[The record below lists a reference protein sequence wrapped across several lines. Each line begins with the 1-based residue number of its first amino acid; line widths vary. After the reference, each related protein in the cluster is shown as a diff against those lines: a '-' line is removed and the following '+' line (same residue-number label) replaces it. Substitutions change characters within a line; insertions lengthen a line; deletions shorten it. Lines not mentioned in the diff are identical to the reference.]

1 MVAIPAMDIID
12 GSCVRL
18 RMGDYASKQV
28 YGTDPTE
35 MAKMF
40 ADTGLSRLHLVDLDG
55 AKAGR
60 VRNLKV
66 LERIAGETDL
76 VIDVGGGLQS
86 RQDFDAV
93 FSAGAAMATV
103 GSLAARD
110 RELTLSLLQTFG
122 PKRLV
127 LGADCRE
134 GKIAVSGWETT
145 TDLAVNDFV
154 ATYLAAGFRTVVSTD
169 ISRDGMMNGP
179 SVELYE
185 ALLDDMA
192 IRGLSME
199 LVASGG
205 IRSLTDLDIL
215 AEKGLSGAIIGKA
228 MYEGAIEPKALAAWQ
243 ASQGV

>member
-1 MVAIPAMDIID
+1 MIAIPAMDIID

-18 RMGDYASKQV
+18 RMGDYTSKQV
-28 YGTDPTE
+28 YSADPTE
-35 MAKMF
+35 LAKMF
-40 ADTGLSRLHLVDLDG
+40 ADTGLTRLHLVDLDG

-60 VRNLKV
+60 VRNLRV
-66 LERIAGETDL
+66 LEQIAGKTDL

-86 RQDFDAV
+86 RQDFEAV

-110 RELTLSLLQTFG
+110 RELTCSLLQMFG
-122 PKRLV
+122 PDRLV

-145 TDLAVNDFV
+145 TDLAVYDFV
-154 ATYLAAGFRTVVSTD
+154 ATYLAAGFHTVVSTD

-185 ALLDDMA
+185 ALMDDMA
-192 IRGLSME
+192 KRGLSME
-199 LVASGG
+199 LIASGG
-205 IRSLTDLDIL
+205 IRSLADLDIL
-215 AEKGLSGAIIGKA
+215 VEKGLSGAIIGKA
-228 MYEGAIEPKALAAWQ
+228 MYEGAIEPKSLAAWQ